1 MNFSIRLY
9 PLGYSCLSTGSA
21 HTRKL
26 SQSSVEQYVPSFG
39 HSPTMAA
46 SSKRRTRH
54 KLRPETTLK
63 PGGRELDSKDWMS
76 ENRSQYLQFAD
87 ETLCDEEL
95 KHALL
100 ALNCDLP
107 GMSTFITLGMLYYIT
122 YIPYNK
128 VF

>member
-1 MNFSIRLY
+1 MGYDKLFLMRKLYSYSYLFLKLHKSRL
-9 PLGYSCLSTGSA
+9 PIGSA

-76 ENRSQYLQFAD
+76 ENRSQYPLFAD
-87 ETLCDEEL
+87 EAFKQKLVVTKNLKNQSSVMSDLLTLPKSL
-95 KHALL
+95 Q
-100 ALNCDLP
+100 
-107 GMSTFITLGMLYYIT
+107 
-122 YIPYNK
+122 
-128 VF
+128 